1 MHFTGLLGMPRRV
14 YTYDANQG
22 YDSLNMMSTVGA
34 IIMGLATLILVYNIM
49 KSRKGGQKSGNNPWG
64 AGTLEWS
71 MSSPPPPYNF
81 AKIPLVTSRYPLWD
95 LAGHAPGESI
105 DLERLDQGPGTRIP
119 TADQLGIVLP
129 YDTVKPL
136 FAAIGLV
143 AMFCGLMLTRRPS
156 PTFGYAVIF
165 CGFACLVG
173 SLYWWATS
181 PLEPEV
187 AHH

>member
-22 YDSLNMMSTVGA
+22 YDALNMESTIGA
-34 IIMGLATLILVYNIM
+34 IIMGFATLILVANILM
-49 KSRKGGQKSGNNPWG
+49 NRKRGQRAGSNPWG

-71 MSSPPPPYNF
+71 MPSPPPPYNF

-95 LAGHAPGESI
+95 LAGHAPGQPINLAQANQELSA
-105 DLERLDQGPGTRIP
+105 RIP
-119 TADQLGIVLP
+119 TADDLGIVLP

-143 AMFCGLMLTRRPS
+143 TMFCGLILTRRPS
-156 PTFGYAVIF
+156 PTLGYAVIF
-165 CGFACLVG
+165 IGFACLVG
-173 SLYWWATS
+173 SIYWWATS